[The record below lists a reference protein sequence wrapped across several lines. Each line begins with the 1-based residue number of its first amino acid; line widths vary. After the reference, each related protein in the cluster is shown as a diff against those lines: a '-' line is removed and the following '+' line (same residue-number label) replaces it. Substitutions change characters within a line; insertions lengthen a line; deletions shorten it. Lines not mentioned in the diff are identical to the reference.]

1 MCQGFQAIYSVLNI
15 GEFTFGESGDSV
27 STLAVR
33 VLIKTIAASSQMEDW
48 RIVKILS
55 QAVST
60 DRQF

>member
-1 MCQGFQAIYSVLNI
+1 MLNI
-15 GEFTFGESGDSV
+15 GEFTFGESTDGV

-48 RIVKILS
+48 LIVKILS